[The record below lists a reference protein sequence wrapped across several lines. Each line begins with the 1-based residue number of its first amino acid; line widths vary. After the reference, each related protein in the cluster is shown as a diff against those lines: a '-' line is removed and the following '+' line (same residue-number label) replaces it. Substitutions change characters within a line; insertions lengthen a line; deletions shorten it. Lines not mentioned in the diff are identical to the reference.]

1 LNGYRVSTEEH
12 GNLSALPGSHD
23 WAVAMRREIH
33 VSLHSAVSSADHLSV
48 MVRLMEEHRGYR
60 ELEDDLGRE
69 FSSFEAFCVCRPPY
83 GLGYRKDD
91 IDRIVRERQQ
101 SVEQLAEAA
110 TPLSTPGAPAGN
122 TNAARVKELAETAAP
137 VDETGMENK
146 PSNRRIVYG
155 DGQSE
160 YLAARIARD
169 RPDILERMKA
179 GEFPSVRAAA
189 REAGIVKDRITI
201 LTEPRA
207 AAAQIRKHF
216 DPESVRE
223 LARLLREAAN
233 DE

>member
-1 LNGYRVSTEEH
+1 LNVFRVSTEEH
-12 GNLSALPGSHD
+12 GNLSAPPGSHD

-60 ELEDDLGRE
+60 ELEDDSGRE
-69 FSSFEAFCVCRPPY
+69 FPSFEAFCLCRPPY

-91 IDRIVRERQQ
+91 IDRIVRERQK
-101 SVEQLAEAA
+101 SVEQIADAA
-110 TPLSTPGAPAGN
+110 TPLSTPGAPEGN
-122 TNAARVKELAETAAP
+122 ANAARVRELAESATP
-137 VDETGMENK
+137 VDETHKENK
-146 PSNRRIVYG
+146 GYDITFVSGRG
-155 DGQSE
+155 DRAE

-179 GEFPSVRAAA
+179 GEFSSVRAAA
-189 REAGIVKDRITI
+189 REAGIIKDRITI

-216 DPESVRE
+216 DLESLQE
-223 LARLLREAAN
+223 LVRLLSE
-233 DE
+233 E

>member
-1 LNGYRVSTEEH
+1 LNVFRVSTEEH
-12 GNLSALPGSHD
+12 GNLSAPPGSHD

-48 MVRLMEEHRGYR
+48 MVRLMEDHRGYR
-60 ELEDDLGRE
+60 ELEDDSGRE
-69 FSSFEAFCVCRPPY
+69 FPSFEAFCVCRPPY

-101 SVEQLAEAA
+101 SVEQVAEAV

-122 TNAARVKELAETAAP
+122 TNAAK
-137 VDETGMENK
+137 VDETHKENK
-146 PSNRRIVYG
+146 VYDINFDSKGG
-155 DGQSE
+155 DRAE

-189 REAGIVKDRITI
+189 REAGIIKDRITI
-201 LTEPRA
+201 LIEPQA

-216 DPESVRE
+216 DPESVQE
-223 LARLLREAAN
+223 LARLLSEI
-233 DE
+233 